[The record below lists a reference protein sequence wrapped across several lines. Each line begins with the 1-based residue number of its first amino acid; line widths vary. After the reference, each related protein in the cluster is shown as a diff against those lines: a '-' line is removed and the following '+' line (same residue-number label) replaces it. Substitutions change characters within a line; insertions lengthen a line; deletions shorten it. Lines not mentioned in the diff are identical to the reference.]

1 MFCQLVT
8 VDFDRYAEDES
19 KLQLQAN
26 PPDGLIAA
34 VAWRDGDSAR
44 TRVLWDSPAAA
55 GDFAEMRVMPLLEA
69 GEIAPAHPERLVMI
83 EAFVR
88 SGAE

>member
-8 VDFDRYAEDES
+8 VGFDRYVEDES
-19 KLQLQAN
+19 KLQLVAN

-44 TRVLWDSPAAA
+44 TLVVWDSPAAA
-55 GDFAEMRVMPLLEA
+55 GDFAETRVMPLLEA
-69 GEIAPAHPERLVMI
+69 GEIAPAHPERLEVI
-83 EAFVR
+83 EAFIR
-88 SGAE
+88 ARAE